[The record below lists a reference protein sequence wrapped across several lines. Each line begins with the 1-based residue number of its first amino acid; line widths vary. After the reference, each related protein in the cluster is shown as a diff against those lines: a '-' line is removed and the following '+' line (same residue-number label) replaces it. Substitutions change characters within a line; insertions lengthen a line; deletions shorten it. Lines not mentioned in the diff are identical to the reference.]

1 MQKCTTRESVNLHSR
16 TMSPKCTIEQTLES
30 AYVQKRTKRKSAQSA
45 NMKALQKCTG
55 RGSVSLPKVHS
66 RRTLQKCT
74 FNASG
79 DVQRSAKVLKC
90 KSAASAKPLLFS
102 SFKCTARDEVQR
114 ALFHTPKSVLPL
126 HLKLENKSGFTL
138 Q

>member
-1 MQKCTTRESVNLHSR
+1 
-16 TMSPKCTIEQTLES
+16 
-30 AYVQKRTKRKSAQSA
+30 VQKRTKRKSAQSA

-79 DVQRSAKVLKC
+79 DVQRAQKFSSAKALQVQNHFDF
-90 KSAASAKPLLFS
+90 PV
-102 SFKCTARDEVQR
+102 FKCTARDKVQR